1 MNNMNKIVI
10 SLFLILITYSFN
22 SIAEKIDVVWTGFSI
37 NADYKDLE
45 KSAYYTNLLLQ
56 RYKSSQNIIDA
67 TLLSE
72 LNLNKFNN
80 INIFSGTQQL
90 SVETSKIAL
99 SVFLDQELFEEF
111 KLPDDDCKKINLTE
125 CYIYSINNYYQI
137 IFFDFSKMTF
147 IKAIPFQN
155 IFISDPL
162 AKLNESQK
170 VDLLELSYQ
179 NSNWLNGGSNIQSD
193 NKNKTSFIEILNNTE
208 INTYYDSYVGINPN
222 KNGFSLNKE
231 QIKDFVPDYIYENI
245 HLLKRH
251 VANTFLG
258 ELALKNNIVIVPYFE
273 GVAIGN
279 KIRGKYA
286 DREEAYEITIP
297 EPDFFI
303 DIEIRG
309 FVKKKF
315 KEDENV
321 KGLTWYVYGAGINLK
336 FYEPLLNKVYLDIKM
351 TKADY
356 KKIPDILNLNKTNE
370 FVNIINLTYKPLA
383 IEFSEI
389 TNKEISNN
397 ERINWLK
404 KITKNSTNIDDIV
417 VFSEFLDRIKSTQ

>member
-1 MNNMNKIVI
+1 MSK
-10 SLFLILITYSFN
+10 LILLIFFLVFYSHN
-22 SIAEKIDVVWTGFSI
+22 SIAKKIDVVWTGFSI

-56 RYKSSQNIIDA
+56 RYKSNQNIIDA

-72 LNLNKFNN
+72 LNLNNFNN
-80 INIFSGTQQL
+80 INIMTGTQQL
-90 SVETSKIAL
+90 SDQTSQIAL

-111 KLPDDDCKKINLTE
+111 RLPDEDCKKINLPE

-155 IFISDPL
+155 IFISDPVS
-162 AKLNESQK
+162 KLDDAQK

-179 NSNWLNGGSNIQSD
+179 KGDWLNGGSNIQSI
-193 NKNKTSFIEILNNTE
+193 NKSETSFVEILNKTE
-208 INTYYDSYVGINPN
+208 INTFYETYVGINPN
-222 KNGFSLNKE
+222 KKGFILNKE
-231 QIKDFVPDYIYENI
+231 KIKELVPNYIYENI

-286 DREEAYEITIP
+286 DREDAYEITIP
-297 EPDFFI
+297 EPDFYI
-303 DIEIRG
+303 DMEIRG

-315 KEDENV
+315 KEDENI
-321 KGLTWYVYGAGINLK
+321 KGLTWYIYGAGINLK

-356 KKIPDILNLNKTNE
+356 KKIPDILILNKTNE

-389 TNKEISNN
+389 VDKEKNTQDK
-397 ERINWLK
+397 INWLK

-417 VFSEFLDRIKSTQ
+417 VFSEFLDRIKTTQ

>member
-1 MNNMNKIVI
+1 MIKIII
-10 SLFLILITYSFN
+10 SLFLIFIISSFDGF
-22 SIAEKIDVVWTGFSI
+22 AKKIDVVWTGFSI
-37 NADYKDLE
+37 NADYKDLK

-56 RYKSSQNIIDA
+56 RYKTNQNIIDA
-67 TLLSE
+67 TLISE
-72 LNLNKFNN
+72 LNLNNFKN
-80 INIFSGTQQL
+80 INIMTGTQQL
-90 SVETSKIAL
+90 SSETSKIAL

-111 KLPDDDCKKINLTE
+111 KLPDDDCKKINLPE

-137 IFFDFSKMTF
+137 IFFDFNKMTF

-179 NSNWLNGGSNIQSD
+179 KGNWLNGGSNIQSD
-193 NKNKTSFIEILNNTE
+193 NKNETSFIKILNNTQ
-208 INTYYDSYVGINPN
+208 INTYYDTYVGINPN

-231 QIKDFVPDYIYENI
+231 KVKDFIPDYIYENI

-303 DIEIRG
+303 DMEIRG

>member
-1 MNNMNKIVI
+1 MIKIVI
-10 SLFLILITYSFN
+10 SLFLIFIISSFD
-22 SIAEKIDVVWTGFSI
+22 AFAKKIDVVWTGFSI
-37 NADYKDLE
+37 NADYKDMK

-56 RYKSSQNIIDA
+56 RYKTNQNIIDA
-67 TLLSE
+67 TLISE
-72 LNLNKFNN
+72 LNLNNFKN
-80 INIFSGTQQL
+80 INIMTGTQQL
-90 SVETSKIAL
+90 SSETSKIAL

-111 KLPDDDCKKINLTE
+111 KLPDDDCKKINLPE

-137 IFFDFSKMTF
+137 IFFDFNKMTF

-179 NSNWLNGGSNIQSD
+179 KGNWLNGGSNIQSD
-193 NKNKTSFIEILNNTE
+193 NKNETSFIKILNNTQ
-208 INTYYDSYVGINPN
+208 INTYYDTYVGINPN

-231 QIKDFVPDYIYENI
+231 KIKDFIPDYIYENI

-279 KIRGKYA
+279 KIRGKYT

-303 DIEIRG
+303 DMEIRG

-356 KKIPDILNLNKTNE
+356 KKIPDILTLNKTNE

-397 ERINWLK
+397 QRINWLK

>member
-1 MNNMNKIVI
+1 MSKLILLT
-10 SLFLILITYSFN
+10 LFLVFYSHN
-22 SIAEKIDVVWTGFSI
+22 SIAKKIDVVWTGFSI

-56 RYKSSQNIIDA
+56 RYKSNQNIIDA

-72 LNLNKFNN
+72 LNLNNFNN
-80 INIFSGTQQL
+80 INIMTGTQQL
-90 SVETSKIAL
+90 SDQTSQIAL

-111 KLPDDDCKKINLTE
+111 RLPDEDCKKINLPE

-162 AKLNESQK
+162 AKLDDAQK

-179 NSNWLNGGSNIQSD
+179 KGDWLNGGSNIQSI
-193 NKNKTSFIEILNNTE
+193 NKSETSFVEILNKTE
-208 INTYYDSYVGINPN
+208 INTFYETYVGINPN
-222 KNGFSLNKE
+222 KKGFILNKE
-231 QIKDFVPDYIYENI
+231 KIKEFVPNYIYENI

-286 DREEAYEITIP
+286 DREDAYEITIP
-297 EPDFFI
+297 EPDFYI
-303 DIEIRG
+303 DMEIRG

-315 KEDENV
+315 KEDENI
-321 KGLTWYVYGAGINLK
+321 KGLTWYIYGAGINLK

-356 KKIPDILNLNKTNE
+356 KKIPDILILNKTNE

-383 IEFSEI
+383 MEFSEI
-389 TNKEISNN
+389 VDKEKNTQDK
-397 ERINWLK
+397 INWLK

-417 VFSEFLDRIKSTQ
+417 VFSEFLDRIKTTQ

>member
-1 MNNMNKIVI
+1 M
-10 SLFLILITYSFN
+10 SRLALLLLFLIFYSQN
-22 SIAEKIDVVWTGFSI
+22 SFAKIDVVWTGFSI

-56 RYKSSQNIIDA
+56 RYKNNQNIIDA
-67 TLLSE
+67 TLISE
-72 LNLNKFNN
+72 LNLNNFNH
-80 INIFSGTQQL
+80 INIMTGTQQL
-90 SVETSKIAL
+90 SDQTSKIAL

-111 KLPDDDCKKINLTE
+111 KLPDEDCKKINLPE

-162 AKLNESQK
+162 AKLDDSQK

-179 NSNWLNGGSNIQSD
+179 KGNWLNGGSNIQSD
-193 NKNKTSFIEILNNTE
+193 NKRETSFVEILNKTQ
-208 INTYYDSYVGINPN
+208 INTFYESYVGINPN
-222 KNGFSLNKE
+222 NNGFILNKDK
-231 QIKDFVPDYIYENI
+231 IKELIPNYIYENI

-251 VANTFLG
+251 IANTFLG

-297 EPDFFI
+297 EPDFYI

-309 FVKKKF
+309 FVKKKY

-321 KGLTWYVYGAGINLK
+321 KGLTWYIYGAGINLK

-356 KKIPDILNLNKTNE
+356 KKIPDILILNKTNE

-383 IEFSEI
+383 IEFSDI
-389 TNKEISNN
+389 VNN
-397 ERINWLK
+397 EKNTKDKINWLK

-417 VFSEFLDRIKSTQ
+417 VFSEFLDRIKTTQ